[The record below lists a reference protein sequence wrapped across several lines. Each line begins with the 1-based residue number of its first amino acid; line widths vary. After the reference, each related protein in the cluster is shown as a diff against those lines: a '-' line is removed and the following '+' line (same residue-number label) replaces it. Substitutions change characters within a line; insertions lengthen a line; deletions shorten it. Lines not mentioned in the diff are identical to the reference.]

1 MFFKTKIVNR
11 WAENRRDS
19 IKREINNAKV
29 EISWYEEG
37 HVGINC
43 STKKLSDIWAR
54 KNYEVNKI
62 QLEAYEKYGDNAYD
76 RIKEAS
82 LFYPGFN
89 VEADIR
95 IRVTVLASKGRTNRI
110 TELNENELTEARK
123 LANDLIN
130 KNIEKYRAA
139 VL

>member
-1 MFFKTKIVNR
+1 MIKWENVNR
-11 WAENRRDS
+11 WAENRRNS

-29 EISWYEEG
+29 EVSWYEDG
-37 HVGINC
+37 HVGMNC

-54 KNYEVNKI
+54 KNYEINKI
-62 QLEAYEKYGDNAYD
+62 QLEAYEKYGDDAYD
-76 RIKEAS
+76 RIKKAS

-89 VEADIR
+89 IEADIR
-95 IRVTVLASKGRTNRI
+95 MRVATMASKGRTKKI
-110 TELNENELTEARK
+110 TELNEDELTEARK

-130 KNIEKYRAA
+130 ECIEKYRAE